1 MENLDVAQV
10 LSDLADLLEIQDANA
25 FRVRAYRNAARSVRA
40 TTRRLQDMLAAG
52 EDLTELP
59 AIGREIARHVEEL
72 LATGQLRRLEELSAK
87 VPRSVA
93 ELMKL
98 DGVGPRKARRLW
110 ERLGVESVAMLE
122 EQVRA
127 GRVAQLEGFGQSS
140 AARILKAIEN
150 RRDQAGRFPRAE
162 VEQLV
167 QGLLRWVRETP
178 GVQRAELVGSF
189 RRGRETVR
197 DVDILVLSDG
207 DGAAVIERFAA
218 YPDALRVGAAGETKG
233 SLVLRSGLK
242 VDLRVVP
249 GESWGAALHYFT
261 GSKEHNVR
269 IRALAVSR
277 GLRLN
282 EWGVF
287 ELDERVGGETE
298 LEVFSAVGLPWIPPE
313 LREDRGEVEAAGSGR
328 LPNLLELQD
337 LLGDLHAHST
347 WSDGRDSI
355 RDMARASLELGYE
368 YLCVTDHS
376 QSLTMAG
383 GLTPDRVRRQWAEID
398 EVQEGVGLSVL
409 KGLEVDILRDG
420 SLDMPAS
427 VLEELDL
434 VVASVHSSMNLP
446 RAVQTERVIRAIQ
459 NPNVDVLGHPTGR
472 LLGRRPS
479 YALDVESVLQT
490 AAENDVAVELNASPK
505 RLDLSDVHV
514 RRAREL
520 GVKVAVNTDAHS
532 VKGLHA
538 MRFGVGQAR
547 RGWLERGD
555 VLNTM
560 SALELADWL
569 QRRGA

>member
-122 EQVRA
+122 EQIRA

-249 GESWGAALHYFT
+249 GGSWGAALHYFT

-328 LPNLLELQD
+328 FPNLLELQD

-446 RAVQTERVIRAIQ
+446 RAVQTERVIRATQ
-459 NPNVDVLGHPTGR
+459 NPNVDVLGHPMGR